1 MQNKSRGALPMVQL
15 ALPLAG
21 EQLLRIV
28 VSLVD
33 TFMLSTYC
41 EEAVAGVGLVAQ
53 YIFFLQILFNIV
65 VIGSSIVLAQYLG
78 AERSKEELNNIAKA
92 SVIMVLLLAI
102 VLTLAVFFGTPLLL
116 GLYKLEDSVRSFA
129 SEYFLIF
136 GGAGAIFNA
145 VSLLQSSILRCYGYT
160 RQTLVVTLVANLI
173 NVVGNALS
181 LYGWFGLPVLGVP
194 GVAGASLLSAA
205 VSCVILA
212 VMIKRRKDIC
222 FNMEKL
228 FSVPKKVFATI
239 LRVGIPTA
247 GENLSYNVS
256 QIFIMGMISSLG
268 TYAMDAQV
276 YTNTL
281 ARFVFIIAIG
291 IGAAVQIKT
300 GYYVGAGESE
310 TAYRKVFKYGLVA
323 TCASVL
329 LVLLLNL
336 VKGPAIGIFTKN
348 GEIIE
353 MVSKVLIIS
362 ILLEFGRS
370 LNLIYVGALKGA
382 GDIRFPVLYGMFSNW
397 CIMVLG
403 AWILGIKLGYG
414 IYGCFFGIGLDE
426 TTRGFVMLLRWKSK
440 RWMTKALV

>member
-1 MQNKSRGALPMVQL
+1 MVQL

-194 GVAGASLLSAA
+194 GVAGASLLSTA
-205 VSCVILA
+205 VSCVILGF
-212 VMIKRRKDIC
+212 MIKRRKDIC
-222 FNMEKL
+222 FNLEKL
-228 FSVPKKVFATI
+228 FSVP
-239 LRVGIPTA
+239 
-247 GENLSYNVS
+247 
-256 QIFIMGMISSLG
+256 
-268 TYAMDAQV
+268 
-276 YTNTL
+276 
-281 ARFVFIIAIG
+281 
-291 IGAAVQIKT
+291 
-300 GYYVGAGESE
+300 
-310 TAYRKVFKYGLVA
+310 
-323 TCASVL
+323 
-329 LVLLLNL
+329 
-336 VKGPAIGIFTKN
+336 
-348 GEIIE
+348 
-353 MVSKVLIIS
+353 
-362 ILLEFGRS
+362 
-370 LNLIYVGALKGA
+370 
-382 GDIRFPVLYGMFSNW
+382 
-397 CIMVLG
+397 
-403 AWILGIKLGYG
+403 
-414 IYGCFFGIGLDE
+414 
-426 TTRGFVMLLRWKSK
+426 
-440 RWMTKALV
+440 